1 MLRTIFPVILS
12 LLCLTFLTE
21 AVSYDQCK
29 DAKDNHSIRS
39 LTISNCESAPC
50 PLKRQTSV
58 MVEETFVA
66 KKNVK
71 SLTTSVF
78 AKVAAFW
85 LPFVSV
91 HNKNACD
98 NIYNMDDS
106 IAGCPLKAGTEY
118 KYRNEFPILS
128 IYPTLTLPVQWALK
142 DKNDIITCFQV
153 YVKITN

>member
-1 MLRTIFPVILS
+1 
-12 LLCLTFLTE
+12 
-21 AVSYDQCK
+21 
-29 DAKDNHSIRS
+29 
-39 LTISNCESAPC
+39 
-50 PLKRQTSV
+50 

-98 NIYNMDDS
+98 NIYNMDDTM
-106 IAGCPLKAGTEY
+106 AGCPLKAGAEY
-118 KYRNEFPILS
+118 KYKNEFPILS
-128 IYPTLTLPVQWALK
+128 IYPTVR
-142 DKNDIITCFQV
+142 I
-153 YVKITN
+153 KIVEFL